1 MSAPAISS
9 RVLGV
14 MWGAPSLGF
23 LGRPIIA
30 RRGGAEQ
37 CHGRVFSFNETYRMV
52 CFANEPFPS
61 AQEAADRKS
70 VVSGKSVSVR
80 VDLGGRR
87 IIKQKNKTETTKSYI
102 GLHQIIQLLLTKT

>member
-1 MSAPAISS
+1 MSTRTASASAGGVMSAPAISS

-61 AQEAADRKS
+61 AQEAAGTRPQQPYRLRDPA
-70 VVSGKSVSVR
+70 SGR
-80 VDLGGRR
+80 DGGRGRRDQGGRR
-87 IIKQKNKTETTKSYI
+87 
-102 GLHQIIQLLLTKT
+102 GRP